1 MFYVYPCWKG
11 LSVFHFWLFF
21 HLPLDTNV
29 MAIQMR
35 INILDTFAGGW
46 HKKLGPIEQ
55 RVCFNTLLRHSCKPF
70 LESCASWIFCWP
82 SRQVYNNFLI
92 FFQRAINRRD
102 EIFISLLLFSI
113 FTNFYIWSISKDDQS
128 SRLTGVHSPAWS
140 TVSSGWPK
148 WPTHRCQTTFW
159 QGNDDNVGKKYHQCL
174 IQRWR

>member
-29 MAIQMR
+29 MAIQMG

-46 HKKLGPIEQ
+46 HKKLVPIEQ
-55 RVCFNTLLRHSCKPF
+55 RVCFDTLLRHSCNPF
-70 LESCASWIFCWP
+70 LESCASWIFVG
-82 SRQVYNNFLI
+82 RQDQSITILWFSDLFPKGEVK
-92 FFQRAINRRD
+92 
-102 EIFISLLLFSI
+102 IFISLLLFSI
-113 FTNFYIWSISKDDQS
+113 FTNLYIWSISKDDQS

-159 QGNDDNVGKKYHQCL
+159 QSNDDNVGKK
-174 IQRWR
+174 